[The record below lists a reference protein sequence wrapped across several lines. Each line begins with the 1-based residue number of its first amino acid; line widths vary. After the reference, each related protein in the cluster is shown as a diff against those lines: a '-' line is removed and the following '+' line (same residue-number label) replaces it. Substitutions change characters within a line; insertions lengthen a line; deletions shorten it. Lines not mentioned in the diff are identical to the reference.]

1 MHTYCGTSWY
11 WAPDLFDEEI
21 QASGYQASVD
31 IWSTGVVFFEWMYHG
46 RPNYAPYDMSCPG
59 DGRRWTLGWAQLLVR
74 TVASRCSKSTNDTL
88 ETTALDLLK
97 HMLVIDANSR
107 YTATRCLEEGRRSGL
122 FEQSDTVHISYGDDA
137 GNEPGSDKAQGNGTL
152 VSEDSTALTVLNH
165 NVEKRMQSIV
175 QASCDRIMHISGRML
190 RETAG
195 RDAALMGTLFEA
207 SLDKDDQAV
216 EDDSADTSV
225 DIEQPQELDT
235 APPQSAKFLLPDR
248 VQAPPPGRMQT
259 PPNIPLVTITTLP
272 NGRLTSENLA
282 VVDNELKAMAIET
295 PGTAQDPAMDEH
307 FPGLRD
313 LIS

>member
-1 MHTYCGTSWY
+1 
-11 WAPDLFDEEI
+11 
-21 QASGYQASVD
+21 
-31 IWSTGVVFFEWMYHG
+31 
-46 RPNYAPYDMSCPG
+46 
-59 DGRRWTLGWAQLLVR
+59 
-74 TVASRCSKSTNDTL
+74 
-88 ETTALDLLK
+88 
-97 HMLVIDANSR
+97 MLVIDANSR

-259 PPNIPLVTITTLP
+259 PPNIPLPKT
-272 NGRLTSENLA
+272 RLWTSIFL
-282 VVDNELKAMAIET
+282 VCET
-295 PGTAQDPAMDEH
+295 
-307 FPGLRD
+307 
-313 LIS
+313 